1 MRATTVASWSGMLV
15 RSMRRPAVVGSPAV
29 LKMSLAVKGTPWRGP
44 SALARLLWRSAVRAP
59 LSALSAG
66 GEKARVGRG
75 GAGGI
80 WLRGGLASPP
90 PGNLFFPAATGH
102 PPAPAP

>member
-44 SALARLLWRSAVRAP
+44 SALARLLWRGAVRGPLCAP
-59 LSALSAG
+59 PAGG
-66 GEKARVGRG
+66 GEKGGLGRG
-75 GAGGI
+75 GGWEMVGGGVGD
-80 WLRGGLASPP
+80 LPRGNP
-90 PGNLFFPAATGH
+90 FFSRG
-102 PPAPAP
+102 

>member
-44 SALARLLWRSAVRAP
+44 SALARLLWRAAVIAP
-59 LSALSAG
+59 PLALFGGG
-66 GEKARVGRG
+66 GERALGGAGWGVRRARG
-75 GAGGI
+75 GAS
-80 WLRGGLASPP
+80 RFPRESTVSP
-90 PGNLFFPAATGH
+90 AT
-102 PPAPAP
+102 